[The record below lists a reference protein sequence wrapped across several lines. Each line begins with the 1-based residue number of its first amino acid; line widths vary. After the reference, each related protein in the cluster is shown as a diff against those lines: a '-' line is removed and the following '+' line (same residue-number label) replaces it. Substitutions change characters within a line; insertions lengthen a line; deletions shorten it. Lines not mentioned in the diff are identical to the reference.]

1 MKVNWN
7 NSALEQLLKGPE
19 VTRLVSGRT
28 EAAAAAAGDGFG
40 HEMHTAGTRP
50 RGVLWTITWKA
61 KKAQASEGV
70 LQRAV
75 GGGAV

>member
-1 MKVNWN
+1 MKIQWD
-7 NSALEQLLKGPE
+7 NSALGQLLKGPE
-19 VTRLVSGRT
+19 VTRMVAERT

-40 HEMHTAGTRP
+40 REIHTAGTRP

-61 KKAQASEGV
+61 KKEQARDGV

-75 GGGAV
+75 GGPL

>member
-1 MKVNWN
+1 MKINWN
-7 NSALEQLLKGPE
+7 NSAFEQLLNGPE
-19 VTRLVSGRT
+19 VTRLVFDRT
-28 EAAAAAAGDGFG
+28 EAAAEAAGDGFG
-40 HEMHTAGTRP
+40 HEMHTAGRRA

>member
-1 MKVNWN
+1 MKVSWN
-7 NSALEQLLKGPE
+7 NSALEQLLNGPE
-19 VTRLVSGRT
+19 VTRMVAERT

-50 RGVLWTITWKA
+50 RGLLWTITWKA

>member
-1 MKVNWN
+1 MKVDWN
-7 NSALEQLLKGPE
+7 NAAFEQLLKGPE

-40 HEMHTAGTRP
+40 HEMHTSGTRP

-61 KKAQASEGV
+61 QKAQASEGV

>member
-1 MKVNWN
+1 MV
-7 NSALEQLLKGPE
+7 AE
-19 VTRLVSGRT
+19 RT

-61 KKAQASEGV
+61 KKAQAHDGA

-75 GGGAV
+75 GGPL

>member
-1 MKVNWN
+1 MKIRWD
-7 NSALEQLLKGPE
+7 NSAFGQLLKGPE
-19 VTRLVSGRT
+19 VTQMVAERT

-40 HEMHTAGTRP
+40 HEMHTAGSRS

-61 KKAQASEGV
+61 KKEQARDAV

-75 GGGAV
+75 GGSL

>member
-1 MKVNWN
+1 MKIKWN
-7 NSALEQLLKGPE
+7 NSALGQLLKGPE
-19 VTRLVSGRT
+19 VTRMVAGRT
-28 EAAAAAAGDGFG
+28 EAAAERAGDGFG

>member
-1 MKVNWN
+1 MKVSWD
-7 NSALEQLLKGPE
+7 NSAFGQLLKGPE
-19 VTRLVSGRT
+19 VTRMVAERT
-28 EAAAAAAGDGFG
+28 EAAAAAVGEGFG

-61 KKAQASEGV
+61 KKEQARDGV

-75 GGGAV
+75 GGPL

>member
-1 MKVNWN
+1 MKIRWD
-7 NSALEQLLKGPE
+7 NSAFGQLLKGPE
-19 VTRLVSGRT
+19 VTRLVAERT

-40 HEMHTAGTRP
+40 HVMHTAGTRP

-61 KKAQASEGV
+61 KKEQARDAV

-75 GGGAV
+75 GGRA

>member
-1 MKVNWN
+1 MKISWN
-7 NSALEQLLKGPE
+7 NSAFDQLLNGPE
-19 VTRLVSGRT
+19 VKRLVYDRT
-28 EAAAAAAGDGFG
+28 EAAAARAGDGYG

-61 KKAQASEGV
+61 KKAQASEGA

>member
-1 MKVNWN
+1 MKVSWD
-7 NSALEQLLKGPE
+7 NSALGQLLKGPE
-19 VTRLVSGRT
+19 VTRMVAERT

-40 HEMHTAGTRP
+40 HEMHTAGIRP

-61 KKAQASEGV
+61 KKAQARDAV

-75 GGGAV
+75 GGPL

>member
-1 MKVNWN
+1 MKVSWDT
-7 NSALEQLLKGPE
+7 SALGQLLKGPE
-19 VTRLVSGRT
+19 VTRMVAERT

-40 HEMHTAGTRP
+40 HEVHTAGTRP

-61 KKAQASEGV
+61 KKSQARDGV

-75 GGGAV
+75 GGPL